1 MLTTFPLSGQ
11 TGSAWSKCLEIS
23 FPMQP
28 GTPIVRPASAWAV
41 VRKSLHVAFFVGD
54 QGQGER
60 LPHLFR
66 RFFRLDSEGS
76 AVDLVGA
83 GLSLVGSAEG

>member
-1 MLTTFPLSGQ
+1 M
-11 TGSAWSKCLEIS
+11 
-23 FPMQP
+23 
-28 GTPIVRPASAWAV
+28 
-41 VRKSLHVAFFVGD
+41 HVAFFVGD